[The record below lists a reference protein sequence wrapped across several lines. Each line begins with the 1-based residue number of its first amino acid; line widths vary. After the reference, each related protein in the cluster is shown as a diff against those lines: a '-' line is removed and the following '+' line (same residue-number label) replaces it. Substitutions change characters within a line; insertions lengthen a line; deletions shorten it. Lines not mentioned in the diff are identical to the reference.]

1 MTQAGVSSIVAKLD
15 ELQTAL
21 DTNRGIMEFVKERQE
36 KVLIDVYG
44 NGKPGLK
51 ADVHDLRAEIADL
64 RSDVC
69 QLVDSQKWLSR
80 LVIGAVVVAAL
91 GALFVK

>member
-1 MTQAGVSSIVAKLD
+1 MTQAGAQSIVEKLD
-15 ELQTAL
+15 ALQDGL
-21 DTNRGIMEFVKERQE
+21 KTNRDIMEFVKARQE
-36 KVLIDVYG
+36 KVLLDVYG

-64 RSDVC
+64 RSDVL

>member
-1 MTQAGVSSIVAKLD
+1 MTQAGAQSIVEKLD
-15 ELQTAL
+15 ALQDGL
-21 DTNRGIMEFVKERQE
+21 KTNRDIMEFVKERQE
-36 KVLIDVYG
+36 KVLLDVYG

-51 ADVHDLRAEIADL
+51 TDVHDLRAEIADL
-64 RSDVC
+64 RSDVL

-80 LVIGAVVVAAL
+80 LVIGAVIVAAL

>member
-36 KVLIDVYG
+36 KVLLDVYG

-51 ADVHDLRAEIADL
+51 TDVHDLRAEIADL
-64 RSDVC
+64 RSNVL